1 MKLFSRKAKTSVGL
15 DIGSSLIKV
24 VEVDHSKD
32 EPVLTKYGI
41 VKLPPEAIVEEEYQ
55 KRIKIHGIRRRPD
68 VIVHVPTQ
76 PGNDRR
82 VGNLAVFALK
92 LRATPTEA
100 RHDFAALD
108 AMFRALDY
116 PMGAFINIGNDR
128 THAELYQG
136 VYPGRIH
143 MFAVWQIDGRTRVRH
158 ARHHD
163 GHVIEEE

>member
-1 MKLFSRKAKTSVGL
+1 
-15 DIGSSLIKV
+15 LIEQV
-24 VEVDHSKD
+24 VDALRAVVNPRFFDTERGFQGAFQANLGAALGDR
-32 EPVLTKYGI
+32 
-41 VKLPPEAIVEEEYQ
+41 LPPEVIVEEEYQ

-163 GHVIEEE
+163 GHVIEKE